1 MIRRNITL
9 LIISLLLLVACA
21 SAASPVTGTWKVSGI
36 GNNQATV
43 VINPDTTGTVYIA
56 TPGMLWGIIPWQNEW
71 ICHFGWEQT
80 GDNQYSAQCNGYSI
94 SGIYH
99 ADSDTLTSSNF
110 PDAIATRIRE

>member
-1 MIRRNITL
+1 MSRHTL
-9 LIISLLLLVACA
+9 KWTLEDFHTESSVEEKVQNANELAEII
-21 SAASPVTGTWKVSGI
+21 
-36 GNNQATV
+36 Q
-43 VINPDTTGTVYIA
+43 
-56 TPGMLWGIIPWQNEW
+56 
-71 ICHFGWEQT
+71 EQT